1 MKQVEYRKNIPPVQN
16 VNVKCESDLEFR
28 PHLIS
33 TKARIPFFVFFFL
46 SLVFRTAILDFCGG
60 FRWQLVPRLPFPV
73 PRSPLPVPRFSNIP
87 GIIQGSGAC
96 KHWFQYLIS
105 VYQLLVTLWLVNFDS
120 FTSTLTLHTWLQT
133 NMVSVCNLPSP
144 HILTFWYEEVGGLRY
159 LKRISQVLCLSS
171 RCFSLA
177 RFFATRPF
185 SSLACTDREHGT
197 G

>member
-1 MKQVEYRKNIPPVQN
+1 MSE
-16 VNVKCESDLEFR
+16 R
-28 PHLIS
+28 PLTVLRS
-33 TKARIPFFVFFFL
+33 WKYK
-46 SLVFRTAILDFCGG
+46 
-60 FRWQLVPRLPFPV
+60 PV
-73 PRSPLPVPRFSNIP
+73 PRSKIVAKADRGKLRQNSVGAGERRNS
-87 GIIQGSGAC
+87 SGAC